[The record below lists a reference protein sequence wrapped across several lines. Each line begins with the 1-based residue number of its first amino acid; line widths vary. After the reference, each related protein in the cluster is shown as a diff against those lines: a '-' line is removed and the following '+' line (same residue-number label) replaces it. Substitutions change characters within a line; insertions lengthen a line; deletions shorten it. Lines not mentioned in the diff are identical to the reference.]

1 MIISFLSA
9 SLSKEITLYI
19 NKRMKSGKNIR
30 NIMMMVMR
38 ATEVATRFSIKTII
52 YVPASKL

>member
-30 NIMMMVMR
+30 NMMMKVMR
-38 ATEVATRFSIKTII
+38 AREVATRFSIKSII
-52 YVPASKL
+52 YVLASML